1 MISRFSSRLY
11 LVISEEAC
19 LGRDLLKVT
28 EQAIRGGVDLVQ
40 LREKKMNNNEFIM
53 QAVRLKEMLDV
64 YSIPLIIND
73 NIQVALHSQA
83 FGIHVGNSDIPPSE
97 IKKHW
102 PQYNLL
108 GYSIEYMNQL
118 YNSEIGYADYL
129 GISPVF
135 TTPTK
140 TDTVVQWGLEGIQNI
155 RKQTNK
161 PLVAI
166 GGMNASNAYDVIKAG
181 ADCIAVVSA
190 ICGAEDPAKAAEV
203 IRNQIEKAL

>member
-1 MISRFSSRLY
+1 MISHFSSRLY
-11 LVISEEAC
+11 LVVSEEAC

-28 EQAIRGGVDLVQ
+28 EQAIRGGVDMVQ

-108 GYSIEYMNQL
+108 GYSIEYFDQL
-118 YNSEIGYADYL
+118 YNTEIQHADYL

-166 GGMNASNAYDVIKAG
+166 GGMNAGNAYDVIKAG